1 MHYCEAC
8 RTSRD
13 WPATT
18 QDIATCDL
26 CKTRTVCNHAT
37 REEPMTEN
45 DAQSKARQYFESIS
59 DQVEES
65 TRTRPQRVRPLY
77 NARDVERM
85 RLWWSA
91 RLEGESIL
99 GSDILLDEFDK
110 RFPAKE
116 GEQ

>member
-26 CKTRTVCNHAT
+26 CHNLTICNHA
-37 REEPMTEN
+37 P
-45 DAQSKARQYFESIS
+45 KAETMPRPHQHRNL
-59 DQVEES
+59 QVASGQPPLDHLHE
-65 TRTRPQRVRPLY
+65 TPVRPQRVRPLY
-77 NARDVERM
+77 NARDAERM
-85 RLWWSA
+85 RFWWSA
-91 RLEGESIL
+91 RLAGASRS
-99 GSDILLDEFDK
+99 GADKLLDEFDK
-110 RFPAKE
+110 RFPAKG